1 MSQIDALVSSFVA
14 SLRKAIAEE
23 AAAAFATVAGGGASS
38 LRSSGARR
46 GRKPG
51 SAKASGAAA
60 APRRKGGKRTPEV
73 IEAQTKALL
82 GAIKKTPGSSIEQL
96 SAALKIPTKE
106 LALPVLKLWDE
117 KAIKTTG
124 QKRGTKYFPK

>member
-1 MSQIDALVSSFVA
+1 MSQIDALVSSFVT

-38 LRSSGARR
+38 VRIGGARR

-51 SAKASGAAA
+51 SSKAAA

-124 QKRGTKYFPK
+124 QKRGTKYFSK

>member
-1 MSQIDALVSSFVA
+1 MSQIDALVSSFVT

-23 AAAAFATVAGGGASS
+23 AAAAFATVAGGGVSS
-38 LRSSGARR
+38 ARLGGARR

-51 SAKASGAAA
+51 SGKATA

-73 IEAQTKALL
+73 IDAQTKALL